1 MWRLVLHL
9 ALPVVGAFLGLA
21 IGGCGG
27 GQYSFAHEYEP
38 TGEER
43 PYMDRAA
50 ELSYEDVR
58 RTRPEEQQLVEWFG
72 IVVEPPQAQP
82 DGTARVLL
90 SLRAHQ
96 DRHLC
101 STSSSDSCRVTVS
114 ERELGRF
121 TAILT
126 LRPEDREGAR
136 RVWQGSLLKL
146 YAIATGE
153 ETEETGPVMRVEWYR
168 HFPPHYYVTTASA
181 GSMRR

>member
-1 MWRLVLHL
+1 MRRTSFF
-9 ALPVVGAFLGLA
+9 AFA
-21 IGGCGG
+21 IVILSGCGG
-27 GQYSFAHEYEP
+27 GAYSFAHAYEP

-72 IVVEPPQAQP
+72 IVLEPPQAQE

-96 DRHLC
+96 ERHLC
-101 STSSSDSCRVTVS
+101 SSSSSDSCRVTVS
-114 ERELGRF
+114 EREIGRF
-121 TAILT
+121 TAIVT
-126 LRPEDREGAR
+126 LRPEDSAGQR
-136 RVWQGSLLKL
+136 RVWQGSLLKV
-146 YAIATGE
+146 YATATGE
-153 ETEETGPVMRVEWYR
+153 ESEETGPVMRAEHYR
-168 HFPPHYYVTTASA
+168 HFPLHYYVTTGAA